1 MYYPSSENKGAGQLR
16 GCREAD
22 LRLCFRLCRLLVFP
36 WGGSFGDDKA
46 PMSHNVFQI
55 VEAMPQT
62 KDVGNF
68 METLGSFYEIVDE
81 DSPLDDDQMSRIPNH
96 TGGGGSAGVTPD
108 HSHSDTSSEH
118 GRTLT
123 VVHEETLMMSY

>member
-1 MYYPSSENKGAGQLR
+1 MYQSVVELQMDFLFTANNI
-16 GCREAD
+16 
-22 LRLCFRLCRLLVFP
+22 FLVN
-36 WGGSFGDDKA
+36 DKA
-46 PMSHNVFQI
+46 PVSHNMFQI

-118 GRTLT
+118 GRILTL
-123 VVHEETLMMSY
+123 VCV